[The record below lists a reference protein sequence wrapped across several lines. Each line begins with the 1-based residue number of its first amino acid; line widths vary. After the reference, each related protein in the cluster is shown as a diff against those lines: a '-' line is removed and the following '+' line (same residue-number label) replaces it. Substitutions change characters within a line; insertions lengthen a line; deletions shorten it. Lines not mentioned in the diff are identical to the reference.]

1 MEFGNK
7 NNKMR
12 IKILYKILFTGM
24 LSIGAIIFSCNSST
38 KDGAPITSCMKEIVT
53 IYDYQIQMSNL
64 NKKELRDSIVAYI
77 DTIHIYNRKNWIYA
91 LNDSVSVY
99 TPYAIERDSFFL
111 ENVYCPNLDTIYLK
125 YENREMQV
133 IKSEYDLNNSIDEE
147 MYAYW
152 NHEYGLIALYN
163 YPWGVLILFDKE
175 TMKDFAK
182 ETFYNYIINQ

>member
-1 MEFGNK
+1 MEYGNK

-12 IKILYKILFTGM
+12 IKILFTGM

-38 KDGAPITSCMKEIVT
+38 KDRAPITSCMKEIVT

-125 YENREMQV
+125 YEDKEMQV

-152 NHEYGLIALYN
+152 NHKYGLIALYN

-175 TMKDFAK
+175 AMKDFAK

>member
-1 MEFGNK
+1 MEYGNK

-12 IKILYKILFTGM
+12 IKIPYKILFTGM

-38 KDGAPITSCMKEIVT
+38 KDRAPITSCMKEIVT

-99 TPYAIERDSFFL
+99 TPYAIERD
-111 ENVYCPNLDTIYLK
+111 CDK
-125 YENREMQV
+125 YFE
-133 IKSEYDLNNSIDEE
+133 LC
-147 MYAYW
+147 
-152 NHEYGLIALYN
+152 
-163 YPWGVLILFDKE
+163 KE
-175 TMKDFAK
+175 KC
-182 ETFYNYIINQ
+182 Y